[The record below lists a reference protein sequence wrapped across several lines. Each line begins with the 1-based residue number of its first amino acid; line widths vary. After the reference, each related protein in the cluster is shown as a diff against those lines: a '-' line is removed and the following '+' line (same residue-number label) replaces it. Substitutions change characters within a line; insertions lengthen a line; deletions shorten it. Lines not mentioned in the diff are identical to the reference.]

1 VPNTQRY
8 KYLVQLTADLVSS
21 YVSNNPVPPSSLQSL
36 ITDVHVSL
44 SKLQAGFAAAFK
56 EPLKPAVPIKNSVTG
71 EYIVCLDDGRKF
83 KTLRR
88 HLAKLGMT
96 ADEYREKWG
105 LSADYPM
112 SAPNYSAKRSKV
124 AKAIGFGRK
133 AVNVK
138 VNPTERTKASR
149 RRPKTL

>member
-1 VPNTQRY
+1 MPNTERY

-105 LSADYPM
+105 LSARLSHECCELFRQKIQP
-112 SAPNYSAKRSKV
+112 RQ
-124 AKAIGFGRK
+124 G
-133 AVNVK
+133 
-138 VNPTERTKASR
+138 SR
-149 RRPKTL
+149 IWTQGC